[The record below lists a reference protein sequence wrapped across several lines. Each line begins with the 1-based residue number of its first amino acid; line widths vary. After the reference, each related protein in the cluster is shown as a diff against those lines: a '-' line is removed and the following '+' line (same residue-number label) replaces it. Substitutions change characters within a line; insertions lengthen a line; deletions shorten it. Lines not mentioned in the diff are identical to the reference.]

1 MNAGEEV
8 TLLIFSSLDNKSV
21 ALALVDSI
29 SVVLDCGD
37 NDLIGNGDSNDVDSS
52 PNNADVAFVR

>member
-1 MNAGEEV
+1 M
-8 TLLIFSSLDNKSV
+8 

-29 SVVLDCGD
+29 SVVLDCSD